1 MVPSDHRGYHD
12 AVRTES
18 SALNM
23 IAYKLYLV
31 CLHMA
36 EHRCMSEVGQF
47 NECEGN
53 GLSNP
58 RTIRTASLRQAAR
71 PLGGPLLK
79 GVKYKEYPGW
89 KSVQSS

>member
-1 MVPSDHRGYHD
+1 MSSDHRGHHG

-31 CLHMA
+31 CLPMA
-36 EHRCMSEVGQF
+36 EHRCKSEVSQF
-47 NECEGN
+47 NGCEGN

-58 RTIRTASLRQAAR
+58 RTICTASLRQRDR

-79 GVKYKEYPGW
+79 GVKRKEYPGW
-89 KSVQSS
+89 KSVLSS